1 MSRPGTFIIMGVSG
15 SGKSL
20 IGGKLAE
27 ALGAD
32 FEDGD
37 DFHPA
42 ANKAKMSEKIPLTD
56 EDRWPWLRA
65 MRARIEEKQTAGR
78 SYVLACS
85 ALKAVYRELLS
96 GGDPRSVVEFVFL
109 KGSPELIAGRMA
121 ARKGHFFQGV
131 STTAQAAG
139 GKAAPTL
146 LDSQFATLEEP
157 KAEGAM
163 IVNVDQTP
171 DEIVGDILRNLG

>member
-1 MSRPGTFIIMGVSG
+1 MGVSG

-37 DFHPA
+37 DFHPP
-42 ANKAKMSEKIPLTD
+42 ANKAKMSAKIPLTD
-56 EDRWPWLRA
+56 EDRWPWLQA
-65 MRARIEEKQTAGR
+65 MRQRIEEKQAAGR

-85 ALKAVYRELLS
+85 ALKAVYRDLLS
-96 GGDPRSVVEFVFL
+96 GGEPRTSVEFVFL
-109 KGSPELIAGRMA
+109 KGSPDLIAARMA

-131 STTAQAAG
+131 LTTAAAG
-139 GKAAPTL
+139 GAVAPTL

-157 KAEGAM
+157 TAEEAM

>member
-20 IGGKLAE
+20 IGSKLAE

-37 DFHPA
+37 DFHPP
-42 ANKAKMSEKIPLTD
+42 ANKAKMSAKIPLTD
-56 EDRWPWLRA
+56 EDRWPWLQA
-65 MRARIEEKQTAGR
+65 MRQRIEEKQAAGR

-85 ALKAVYRELLS
+85 ALKAVYRDLLS
-96 GGDPRSVVEFVFL
+96 GGEPRSSVEFVFL
-109 KGSPELIAGRMA
+109 KGSPELIAARMA

-131 STTAQAAG
+131 STTTTAG
-139 GKAAPTL
+139 GTAAPTL

-157 KAEGAM
+157 TADDAM

>member
-1 MSRPGTFIIMGVSG
+1 MGVSG

-37 DFHPA
+37 DFHPP
-42 ANKAKMSEKIPLTD
+42 ANKAKMSAKIPLTD

-65 MRARIEEKQTAGR
+65 MRQRIEEKQAAGR

-85 ALKAVYRELLS
+85 ALKGVYRDLLS
-96 GGDPRSVVEFVFL
+96 GGEPRSSVEFVFL
-109 KGSPELIAGRMA
+109 KGSPELIAARMA

-131 STTAQAAG
+131 STTTTAG
-139 GKAAPTL
+139 GTAAPTL

-157 KAEGAM
+157 TGDEAM

>member
-20 IGGKLAE
+20 IGSKLAE

-37 DFHPA
+37 DFHPP
-42 ANKAKMSEKIPLTD
+42 ANKAKMSAKIPLTD

-65 MRARIEEKQTAGR
+65 MRDRIEEKRAAGR

-85 ALKAVYRELLS
+85 ALKAVYRDLLS
-96 GGDPRSVVEFVFL
+96 GGEPRSSVEFVFL
-109 KGSPELIAGRMA
+109 KGSPELIAARMA

-131 STTAQAAG
+131 STTATAG
-139 GKAAPTL
+139 GTAAPTL

-157 KAEGAM
+157 TAAEAM

-171 DEIVGDILRNLG
+171 DEIVGDILRIVG

>member
-1 MSRPGTFIIMGVSG
+1 MGVSG

-20 IGGKLAE
+20 VGGKLAE

-37 DFHPA
+37 DFHPP
-42 ANKAKMSEKIPLTD
+42 ANKAKMSAKIPLTD
-56 EDRWPWLRA
+56 KDRWPWLQA
-65 MRARIEEKQTAGR
+65 MRQRIEEKQAAGR

-85 ALKAVYRELLS
+85 ALKAVYRGLLS
-96 GGDPRSVVEFVFL
+96 GGEPRTSVEFVFL

-131 STTAQAAG
+131 STTAAAG
-139 GKAAPTL
+139 GTAAPTL

-157 KAEGAM
+157 TADEAM